1 MSEGDGARVGGEGD
15 EDGGVGGGG
24 QRGGGRKSVKDGG
37 VGKLKAKVRGVTK
50 LVQKFYAYHKER
62 KVKDREARKVALEER
77 RGTARI
83 MAERAHW
90 GNLQPCPQEDGREMF
105 TAVDSCAPRQ
115 IAYKNKGAFMAHIR
129 AKHFPL
135 EVRQLD
141 NGWVEVGRSLEVA
154 APAYE
159 ESEVESEEDE
169 EDVGIVGL
177 EDMSSEDEVDE
188 EEEVKEEEV
197 ADEEEEVVHPD
208 EEEEV
213 GGSDDEEA
221 REGEEG
227 TAKVDKEGV
236 DHERGGVGDPSK
248 ILVTQSSSC
257 SMVFLPQLGLSSG
270 SKGSGRE
277 NKISK
282 YFPRILA
289 GDGGMDYTE
298 VNKEAQER
306 VLRIADGFK
315 LDLMENLQMLNRRGS
330 KEKDTVVFKE
340 AVLKSLAQVESTGAE
355 GEAGVGAFKAE
366 VEKKLKEVKEKED
379 KGSSLTSDAPHT
391 SGMRVQV
398 EVVEKMEVNE
408 EGEKE
413 KMVEKKRKREGDK
426 KNIKKRKRVKKVKK
440 VGKVNKEGEKE
451 KEVEDEVMGKVIKK
465 EVMGHWE
472 RVVCKAGEEGEV
484 IDIADSSDDEN
495 EEAALASIEKLEV
508 DLASKTSDDLV
519 GMIVES
525 RKQELVARME
535 SKVLAKRERLE
546 KDKIAWEAAR
556 RIKKERV
563 ENEEKEKVEKEEKE
577 KVEGEELGTNGMGR
591 EEMMELLIVKG
602 EEEDDDHYDS
612 YE

>member
-15 EDGGVGGGG
+15 EDGGVRGGGG

-62 KVKDREARKVALEER
+62 KVKDRKARKAALEER

-83 MAERAHW
+83 LAERAHW

-115 IAYKNKGAFMAHIR
+115 VAYKNKGAFMAHIR

-169 EDVGIVGL
+169 GIVGL
-177 EDMSSEDEVDE
+177 EDISSEDEVDE

-236 DHERGGVGDPSK
+236 DHERGGVEDPSK

-315 LDLMENLQMLNRRGS
+315 LDLMENLQMLNRRGL

-451 KEVEDEVMGKVIKK
+451 KEVEDEVMGKVIKE
-465 EVMGHWE
+465 EVVGHWE

-525 RKQELVARME
+525 RKQELVARKE

-546 KDKIAWEAAR
+546 KDKLAWEAAM
-556 RIKKERV
+556 RIKRERV
-563 ENEEKEKVEKEEKE
+563 ENEEKEEVEKEE
-577 KVEGEELGTNGMGR
+577 VVGEELGTNGMGR